1 LLPKQAC
8 RLCGVKSFMSER
20 RGAGRGRHE
29 PYFEDDQP
37 EVAPKPR
44 RRGAASARVLP
55 EEHEPER
62 TPQKRPARRQEHRD
76 NEKPRATKPR
86 RSLIGR
92 LFYWSVVIGLW
103 GIIALGVLVAYHASK
118 LPPIDQLA
126 VPKRPPNIAILG
138 SDGTLLANRGET
150 GGREIS
156 LSELPP
162 YLPQAFIAIEDRR
175 FYTHAGIDPIGIA
188 RALVRN
194 IMRAGGGMQGG
205 STLTQQLAKNLFLTQ
220 ERTASRKIQEAI
232 LALWLERKFSKNEI
246 LELYLNR
253 VYFGSGAYGVEGAA
267 QKYFGKSAREVT
279 IAEAAIL
286 GGLVQSP
293 SRLAPTRNP
302 DAARA
307 RAALVLAAMQ
317 REGFI
322 TDAQMKEA
330 LARPAD
336 AQKSKTANSVLY
348 AADHIID
355 RLDDLI
361 GSIEGDLIV
370 TTTLNPMMQAAAEK
384 ALTDEL
390 TAKGQKFGVS
400 QGAVL
405 AMDPDGAIRAFVGG
419 RNYSESQ
426 FDRVTNARRQPGSA
440 FKAFVYLAALEK
452 GLTPDT
458 MREDAPI
465 NVKGWQPENYAK
477 DYRGPVTL
485 TEALSQSLNTVAVR
499 LGLEVGPRTVATT
512 AQRLGIRS
520 KLDANA
526 SIALGTSAVTP
537 LELVSAYA
545 SFANGGVS
553 VEAYVITEVIT
564 REGDLLYTRPDATPH
579 QVIDPMILANFNV
592 MMRETVKSG
601 TAKKV
606 DLPGWDAAG
615 KTGTSQDFRD
625 AWFIGY
631 TGALV
636 TGVWLGNDDNSP
648 TKHVAGG
655 SLPVEIWSR
664 FMKQALAKTKPVIL
678 PASELPQS
686 DLFSVLGRALFGTQ
700 SQNNDTSQKGPLVLQ
715 PQTDATQPQ

>member
-1 LLPKQAC
+1 M
-8 RLCGVKSFMSER
+8 GDR
-20 RGAGRGRHE
+20 RGTGPGRHE
-29 PYFEDDQP
+29 PYFEEDKPDEAHKARRRAAASSRPPSDDSYD
-37 EVAPKPR
+37 KPR
-44 RRGAASARVLP
+44 
-55 EEHEPER
+55 
-62 TPQKRPARRQEHRD
+62 PQKRPTRQKARPI
-76 NEKPRATKPR
+76 EKEPRSAKPR
-86 RSLIGR
+86 RSIIGR
-92 LFYWSVVIGLW
+92 LFYWSVVLGLW

-150 GGREIS
+150 GGREVS

-175 FYTHAGIDPIGIA
+175 FYSHAGIDPIGIG
-188 RALVRN
+188 RALMRN
-194 IMRAGGGMQGG
+194 ILRAGGGVQGG

-232 LALWLERKFSKNEI
+232 LALWLERKYSKNEI

-267 QKYFGKSAREVT
+267 QKYFGKSARDVT

-293 SRLAPTRNP
+293 SRLAPNRNP

-307 RAALVLAAMQ
+307 RATLVLAAMQ

-322 TDAQMKEA
+322 TDAQTKEA
-330 LARPAD
+330 LAHPAD

-355 RLDDLI
+355 KLDDLI

-384 ALTDEL
+384 AMTEEL
-390 TAKGQKFGVS
+390 ATKGQKFGVS
-400 QGAVL
+400 QGALL

-426 FDRVTNARRQPGSA
+426 FDRVTSAHRQPGSA

-458 MREDAPI
+458 LREDAPI
-465 NVKGWQPENYAK
+465 NIKGWQPENYARE
-477 DYRGPVTL
+477 YRGPVTL

-499 LGLEVGPRTVATT
+499 LGLEVGPKTVATT
-512 AQRLGIRS
+512 AQRLGIKS

-537 LELVSAYA
+537 IELVSAYA

-553 VEAYVITEVIT
+553 VEPYVITEVIT
-564 REGDLLYTRPDATPH
+564 RDGDLLYTRPDATPH
-579 QVIDPMILANFNV
+579 QVIDPGILASFNI
-592 MMRETVKSG
+592 MMRETLKSG
-601 TAKKV
+601 TAKKA
-606 DLPGWDAAG
+606 DLPNWDAAG

-664 FMKQALAKTKPVIL
+664 FMKQALAKTKPMIL
-678 PASELPQS
+678 PASDVPQS
-686 DLFSVLGRALFGTQ
+686 DLLSVLGRALFGAQTQ
-700 SQNNDTSQKGPLVLQ
+700 PNGPTQKEPLILQ
-715 PQTDATQPQ
+715 PQTNGAQPN

>member
-1 LLPKQAC
+1 M
-8 RLCGVKSFMSER
+8 GDR
-20 RGAGRGRHE
+20 RGTGPGRHE
-29 PYFEDDQP
+29 PYFEEDGPD
-37 EVAPKPR
+37 EAHKTR
-44 RRGAASARVLP
+44 RRTAASSRP
-55 EEHEPER
+55 SSDDSYDEQR
-62 TPQKRPARRQEHRD
+62 PQKRTARQKTRTT
-76 NEKPRATKPR
+76 EKEPRNAKPR
-86 RSLIGR
+86 RSIIGR
-92 LFYWSVVIGLW
+92 LFYWSVVLGLW
-103 GIIALGVLVAYHASK
+103 GIIAMGVLVAYHASK

-175 FYTHAGIDPIGIA
+175 FYSHAGIDPIGIG
-188 RALVRN
+188 RALMRN
-194 IMRAGGGMQGG
+194 ILRAGGGVQGG

-232 LALWLERKFSKNEI
+232 LALWLERKYSKNEI

-267 QKYFGKSAREVT
+267 QKYFGKSARDVT

-293 SRLAPTRNP
+293 SRLAPNRNP

-307 RAALVLAAMQ
+307 RATLVLSAMQ

-322 TDAQMKEA
+322 TDAQTKEA
-330 LARPAD
+330 LAHPAD

-355 RLDDLI
+355 KLDDLI

-384 ALTDEL
+384 ALTEEL
-390 TAKGQKFGVS
+390 ATKGQKFGVS
-400 QGAVL
+400 QGALL

-426 FDRVTNARRQPGSA
+426 FDRVTSARRQPGSA

-458 MREDAPI
+458 LRDDAPI
-465 NVKGWQPENYAK
+465 NIKGWQPENYAR

-499 LGLEVGPRTVATT
+499 LGLEVGPKTVATT
-512 AQRLGIRS
+512 AQRLGIKS

-553 VEAYVITEVIT
+553 VEPYVITEVIT
-564 REGDLLYTRPDATPH
+564 RDGDLLYTRPDATPH
-579 QVIDPMILANFNV
+579 QVIDPGILASFNI
-592 MMRETVKSG
+592 MMRETLKSG
-601 TAKKV
+601 TAKKA
-606 DLPGWDAAG
+606 DLPNWDAAG

-664 FMKQALAKTKPVIL
+664 FMKQALAKTKPMIL
-678 PASELPQS
+678 PASDVPQS
-686 DLFSVLGRALFGTQ
+686 DLLSVLGRALFGAQTQ
-700 SQNNDTSQKGPLVLQ
+700 SNGPTQREPLILQ
-715 PQTDATQPQ
+715 PQTNSTQQN

>member
-1 LLPKQAC
+1 M
-8 RLCGVKSFMSER
+8 GDR
-20 RGAGRGRHE
+20 RGAGSGRHE
-29 PYFEDDQP
+29 PFFEDD
-37 EVAPKPR
+37 AP
-44 RRGAASARVLP
+44 
-55 EEHEPER
+55 
-62 TPQKRPARRQEHRD
+62 TPQKNRGRKPSARDEDFEEHSAPQKQPARRTRKNQRSERS
-76 NEKPRATKPR
+76 EKNSKPS

-92 LFYWSVVIGLW
+92 LFYWSLVLGLW
-103 GIIALGVLVAYHASK
+103 GVIALGVLVAYHASK

-150 GGREIS
+150 GGREVS
-156 LSELPP
+156 LAELPP

-175 FYTHAGIDPIGIA
+175 FYTHAGIDPIGIG
-188 RALVRN
+188 RALLRN
-194 IMRAGGGMQGG
+194 IMRAGGGVQGG

-293 SRLAPTRNP
+293 SRLAPNRNP
-302 DAARA
+302 DAAHA
-307 RAALVLAAMQ
+307 RAALVLGAMQ

-322 TDAQMKEA
+322 TDTQTKDA
-330 LARPAD
+330 LAHPAD

-348 AADHIID
+348 AADHVID
-355 RLDDLI
+355 KLDDLI
-361 GSIEGDLIV
+361 GAIEGDLIV

-384 ALTDEL
+384 ALTEEL
-390 TAKGQKFGVS
+390 ANKGQKFGVS
-400 QGAVL
+400 QGALV
-405 AMDPDGAIRAFVGG
+405 AMNPDGAIRAYVGG
-419 RNYSESQ
+419 RNYGESQ
-426 FDRVTNARRQPGSA
+426 FDRVTSAKRQPGSA
-440 FKAFVYLAALEK
+440 FKPFVYLSALEK

-458 MREDAPI
+458 QRDDAPL

-477 DYRGPVTL
+477 DYRGSVTL

-499 LGLEVGPRTVATT
+499 LGLEVGPKTVAAT
-512 AQRLGIRS
+512 AQRLGIKS
-520 KLDANA
+520 KLDINA

-545 SFANGGVS
+545 SFANGGMS
-553 VEAYVITEVIT
+553 VEPYTITEVIT
-564 REGDLLYTRPDATPH
+564 REGDLLYSRPDVTSRA
-579 QVIDPMILANFNV
+579 VIDPGILAELNV
-592 MMRETVKSG
+592 MMRETLKTG
-601 TAKKV
+601 TAKKA
-606 DLPGWDAAG
+606 DLPVWDAAG

-631 TGALV
+631 TSALV

-664 FMKQALAKTKPVIL
+664 FMKQALQKTQPVPL
-678 PASELPQS
+678 PASDVPQS
-686 DLFSVLGRALFGTQ
+686 DLFSVLGRALFGQQTTVP
-700 SQNNDTSQKGPLVLQ
+700 SKSSGPLMLQ
-715 PQTDATQPQ
+715 PQTAPDIQRPAAPVPAAN

>member
-1 LLPKQAC
+1 M
-8 RLCGVKSFMSER
+8 GDR
-20 RGAGRGRHE
+20 RGTGHGRHE
-29 PYFEDDQP
+29 PYFDEDKQA
-37 EVAPKPR
+37 ETHKVR
-44 RRGAASARVLP
+44 RRTAASAHASSDEP
-55 EEHEPER
+55 YEEPR
-62 TPQKRPARRQEHRD
+62 PQKRPTRQKTRPP
-76 NEKPRATKPR
+76 EKEPRSAAPR
-86 RSLIGR
+86 RSIIGR
-92 LFYWSVVIGLW
+92 LFYWSVVLGLW

-150 GGREIS
+150 GGREVS

-175 FYTHAGIDPIGIA
+175 FYTHAGIDPIGIG
-188 RALVRN
+188 RALSRN
-194 IMRAGGGMQGG
+194 ILRAGGGVQGG

-232 LALWLERKFSKNEI
+232 LALWLERKYSKNEI

-253 VYFGSGAYGVEGAA
+253 VYFGSGAYGVEAAA

-293 SRLAPTRNP
+293 SRLAPNRNP
-302 DAARA
+302 DAAHA
-307 RAALVLAAMQ
+307 RATLVLAAMQ
-317 REGFI
+317 RDGFI
-322 TDAQMKEA
+322 SDAQMKEA

-348 AADHIID
+348 AADHVID

-390 TAKGQKFGVS
+390 NAKGQKFGVS
-400 QGAVL
+400 QGALL

-419 RNYSESQ
+419 RNYSESH
-426 FDRVTNARRQPGSA
+426 FDRVTSARRQPGSA
-440 FKAFVYLAALEK
+440 FKAFVYLAALER

-458 MREDAPI
+458 LRDDAPI
-465 NVKGWQPENYAK
+465 NIKGWQPENYARE
-477 DYRGPVTL
+477 YRGPVTL

-499 LGLEVGPRTVATT
+499 LGLEMGPKAIATT
-512 AQRLGIRS
+512 AQRLGIKS

-537 LELVSAYA
+537 IELVSAYA

-553 VEAYVITEVIT
+553 VEPYLITEVIT
-564 REGDLLYTRPDATPH
+564 REGDLLYTRPDTIPH
-579 QVIDPMILANFNV
+579 QVIDPGILASFNV
-592 MMRETVKSG
+592 MMRETLKSG
-601 TAKKV
+601 TAKRA
-606 DLPGWDAAG
+606 DLPNWDAAG

-664 FMKQALAKTKPVIL
+664 FMKQALAKTKPLTL
-678 PASELPQS
+678 PASDVPQS
-686 DLFSVLGRALFGTQ
+686 DLFSVLGRALFGAQ
-700 SQNNDTSQKGPLVLQ
+700 SQNNGTAQKGPLILQ
-715 PQTDATQPQ
+715 PQADGAQPN

>member
-1 LLPKQAC
+1 M
-8 RLCGVKSFMSER
+8 VSR
-20 RGAGRGRHE
+20 RGTGQGRHE
-29 PYFEDDQP
+29 PFFEDDKPAEAQN
-37 EVAPKPR
+37 PR
-44 RRGAASARVLP
+44 RRGASSARLQP
-55 EEHEPER
+55 EEPDEER
-62 TPQKRPARRQEHRD
+62 SPPKRPARRKDRPSER
-76 NEKPRATKPR
+76 EPRASKSR

-92 LFYWSVVIGLW
+92 LFYWSVVLGLW
-103 GIIALGVLVAYHASK
+103 GIIALGVLIAYHASK

-150 GGREIS
+150 GGREVS

-175 FYTHAGIDPIGIA
+175 FYTHAGIDPIGIG
-188 RALVRN
+188 RALLRN
-194 IMRAGGGMQGG
+194 IMRAGGGVQGG

-232 LALWLERKFSKNEI
+232 LALWLERNYSKNEI

-293 SRLAPTRNP
+293 SRLAPNRNP
-302 DAARA
+302 DAAHA
-307 RAALVLAAMQ
+307 RAGLVLAAMQ
-317 REGFI
+317 RYGFI
-322 TDAQMKEA
+322 SDAQMKEA
-330 LARPAD
+330 LGRPAD

-348 AADHIID
+348 AADHVID
-355 RLDDLI
+355 KLDDLI

-400 QGAVL
+400 QGALL

-426 FDRVTNARRQPGSA
+426 FDRVTSAHRQPGSA
-440 FKAFVYLAALEK
+440 FKAFVYLAALER

-458 MREDAPI
+458 LRDDAPI
-465 NVKGWQPENYAK
+465 NIKGWQPENYAK

-499 LGLEVGPRTVATT
+499 LGVEVGPKTIATT

-537 LELVSAYA
+537 IEIISAYA
-545 SFANGGVS
+545 SFANGGLR
-553 VEAYVITEVIT
+553 VEPYVITEVIT
-564 REGDLLYTRPDATPH
+564 RNGDLLYTRPDAMPH
-579 QVIDPMILANFNV
+579 QVIDPSILASFNI
-592 MMRETVKSG
+592 MMRETLKSG
-601 TAKKV
+601 TAKKA

-636 TGVWLGNDDNSP
+636 TGVWLGNDDNAP

-664 FMKQALAKTKPVIL
+664 FMKQALAKTKPIIL
-678 PASELPQS
+678 PASDMPQS
-686 DLFSVLGRALFGTQ
+686 DLFSVLGRALFGAQ
-700 SQNNDTSQKGPLVLQ
+700 SQTNTMTQKGPLILQ
-715 PQTDATQPQ
+715 PQTDASQSQ

>member
-1 LLPKQAC
+1 M
-8 RLCGVKSFMSER
+8 GNR
-20 RGAGRGRHE
+20 RGTGQGRHE
-29 PYFEDDQP
+29 PFFEDDKPAEAQN
-37 EVAPKPR
+37 PR
-44 RRGAASARVLP
+44 RRGASSARVQP
-55 EEHEPER
+55 EEPDEER
-62 TPQKRPARRQEHRD
+62 YPPKRPARRKDQPSER
-76 NEKPRATKPR
+76 EPRASKPR

-92 LFYWSVVIGLW
+92 LFYWSVVLGLW
-103 GIIALGVLVAYHASK
+103 GIIALGVLIAYHASK

-150 GGREIS
+150 GGREVS

-175 FYTHAGIDPIGIA
+175 FYTHAGIDPIGIG
-188 RALVRN
+188 RALLRN
-194 IMRAGGGMQGG
+194 IMRAGGGVQGG

-232 LALWLERKFSKNEI
+232 LALWLERNYSKNEI

-293 SRLAPTRNP
+293 SRLAPNRNP
-302 DAARA
+302 DAAHA

-317 REGFI
+317 RDGFI
-322 TDAQMKEA
+322 SDAQMKEA
-330 LARPAD
+330 LGRPAD

-348 AADHIID
+348 AADHVID
-355 RLDDLI
+355 KLDDLI

-400 QGAVL
+400 QGALL

-426 FDRVTNARRQPGSA
+426 FDRVTSARRQPGSA
-440 FKAFVYLAALEK
+440 FKAFVYLAALER

-458 MREDAPI
+458 LRDDAPI
-465 NVKGWQPENYAK
+465 NIKGWQPENYAK
-477 DYRGPVTL
+477 EYRGPVTL

-499 LGLEVGPRTVATT
+499 LGLEVGPKTIATT

-537 LELVSAYA
+537 IEIISAYA

-553 VEAYVITEVIT
+553 VEPYVITEVIT
-564 REGDLLYTRPDATPH
+564 RNGDLLYTRPDALPH
-579 QVIDPMILANFNV
+579 QVIDPSILASFNI
-592 MMRETVKSG
+592 MMRETLKSG
-601 TAKKV
+601 TAKKA

-678 PASELPQS
+678 PASDMPQS
-686 DLFSVLGRALFGTQ
+686 DLFSVLGRALFGAQ
-700 SQNNDTSQKGPLVLQ
+700 SQTNTTTQKGPLILQ
-715 PQTDATQPQ
+715 PQTDAPQSQ

>member
-1 LLPKQAC
+1 M
-8 RLCGVKSFMSER
+8 GDR
-20 RGAGRGRHE
+20 RGAGSGRHE
-29 PYFEDDQP
+29 PFFEDD
-37 EVAPKPR
+37 APAPQKNRGRKP
-44 RRGAASARVLP
+44 SARDEDF
-55 EEHEPER
+55 EEHSA
-62 TPQKRPARRQEHRD
+62 PQKQPARRTRKNQRSERS
-76 NEKPRATKPR
+76 EKNSKPS

-92 LFYWSVVIGLW
+92 LFYWSLVLGLW
-103 GIIALGVLVAYHASK
+103 GVIALGVLVAYHASK

-150 GGREIS
+150 GGREVS
-156 LSELPP
+156 LAELPP

-175 FYTHAGIDPIGIA
+175 FYTHAGIDPIGIG
-188 RALVRN
+188 RALLRN
-194 IMRAGGGMQGG
+194 IMRAGGGVQGG

-293 SRLAPTRNP
+293 SRLAPNRNP
-302 DAARA
+302 DAAHA

-322 TDAQMKEA
+322 TDTQTKDA
-330 LARPAD
+330 LAHPAD

-348 AADHIID
+348 AADHVID
-355 RLDDLI
+355 KLDDLI
-361 GSIEGDLIV
+361 GAIEGDLIV

-384 ALTDEL
+384 ALTEEL
-390 TAKGQKFGVS
+390 ANKGQKFGVS
-400 QGAVL
+400 QGALV
-405 AMDPDGAIRAFVGG
+405 AMNPDGAIRAYVGG
-419 RNYSESQ
+419 RNYGESQ
-426 FDRVTNARRQPGSA
+426 FDRVTSAKRQPGSA
-440 FKAFVYLAALEK
+440 FKPFVYLSALEK

-458 MREDAPI
+458 QRDDAPL

-477 DYRGPVTL
+477 DYRGSVTL

-499 LGLEVGPRTVATT
+499 LGLEVGPKTVAAT
-512 AQRLGIRS
+512 AQRLGIKS
-520 KLDANA
+520 KLDVNA

-545 SFANGGVS
+545 SFANGGMS
-553 VEAYVITEVIT
+553 VEPYTITEVIT
-564 REGDLLYTRPDATPH
+564 REGDLLYSRPDVTSRA
-579 QVIDPMILANFNV
+579 VIDPGILAELNV
-592 MMRETVKSG
+592 MMRETLKTG

-606 DLPGWDAAG
+606 DLPVWDAAG

-631 TGALV
+631 TSALV

-664 FMKQALAKTKPVIL
+664 FMKQALQKTQPVPL
-678 PASELPQS
+678 PASDVPQS
-686 DLFSVLGRALFGTQ
+686 DLFSVLGRALFGQQTTVP
-700 SQNNDTSQKGPLVLQ
+700 SKSSGPLMLQ
-715 PQTDATQPQ
+715 PQTAPDIQRPAAPVPAAN

>member
-1 LLPKQAC
+1 
-8 RLCGVKSFMSER
+8 MSER

-29 PYFEDDQP
+29 PYFDDDQP
-37 EVAPKPR
+37 EAAPKTR
-44 RRGAASARVLP
+44 RRGAAPARGLT
-55 EEHEPER
+55 EEHEPEH
-62 TPQKRPARRQEHRD
+62 TPQKRPARSQMHRD
-76 NEKPRATKPR
+76 QEKSHRDHEKPRATKPR

-232 LALWLERKFSKNEI
+232 LALWLERKYSKNEI

-302 DAARA
+302 DAAHA
-307 RAALVLAAMQ
+307 RAALVLAAML

-322 TDAQMKEA
+322 SDAQMKEA

-458 MREDAPI
+458 MREDAPV

-499 LGLEVGPRTVATT
+499 LGLEVGPRIVATT

-553 VEAYVITEVIT
+553 VEPYVITEVIT

-579 QVIDPMILANFNV
+579 QVIDPTILANFNV

-648 TKHVAGG
+648 TKNVAGG

-678 PASELPQS
+678 PASDLPQS

-700 SQNNDTSQKGPLVLQ
+700 SQNNNALQKGPLVLQ

>member
-1 LLPKQAC
+1 M
-8 RLCGVKSFMSER
+8 GDR
-20 RGAGRGRHE
+20 RGTGPGRHE
-29 PYFEDDQP
+29 PYFEED
-37 EVAPKPR
+37 KPDEAQKAR
-44 RRGAASARVLP
+44 RRTAASARTP
-55 EEHEPER
+55 SEEPYDEPR
-62 TPQKRPARRQEHRD
+62 PQKRPTRQKTRLP
-76 NEKPRATKPR
+76 EKEPRSAKPR
-86 RSLIGR
+86 RSIIGR
-92 LFYWSVVIGLW
+92 LFYWCIVLGLW
-103 GIIALGVLVAYHASK
+103 GIIAMGVLVAYHASK

-175 FYTHAGIDPIGIA
+175 FYTHAGIDPIGIG
-188 RALVRN
+188 RALSRN
-194 IMRAGGGMQGG
+194 ILRAGGGVQGG

-253 VYFGSGAYGVEGAA
+253 VYFGSGAYGVEAAA

-293 SRLAPTRNP
+293 SRLAPNRNP
-302 DAARA
+302 DAAHA
-307 RAALVLAAMQ
+307 RASLVLAAMQ
-317 REGFI
+317 RDGFI
-322 TDAQMKEA
+322 SDAQMKEA

-348 AADHIID
+348 AADHVID
-355 RLDDLI
+355 KLDDLI

-384 ALTDEL
+384 ALTEEL
-390 TAKGQKFGVS
+390 ATKGQKFGVS
-400 QGAVL
+400 QGALL

-426 FDRVTNARRQPGSA
+426 FDRVTSARRQPGSA

-458 MREDAPI
+458 LRDDAPI
-465 NVKGWQPENYAK
+465 NIKGWQPENYAK
-477 DYRGPVTL
+477 EYRGPVSL

-499 LGLEVGPRTVATT
+499 LGLEVGPKTVATT
-512 AQRLGIRS
+512 AQRLGIKS

-537 LELVSAYA
+537 IELVSAYA

-553 VEAYVITEVIT
+553 VEPYVITEVIT
-564 REGDLLYTRPDATPH
+564 REGDLLYTRPDALPH
-579 QVIDPMILANFNV
+579 QVIDPGILASFNV
-592 MMRETVKSG
+592 MMRETLKSG
-601 TAKKV
+601 TAKRA
-606 DLPGWDAAG
+606 DLPNWDAAG

-664 FMKQALAKTKPVIL
+664 FMKQALAKTKPIML
-678 PASELPQS
+678 PASDVPQS
-686 DLFSVLGRALFGTQ
+686 DLLSVLGRALFGSP
-700 SQNNDTSQKGPLVLQ
+700 SQNNGTAQKGPLILQ
-715 PQTDATQPQ
+715 PQTDGSQPN

>member
-1 LLPKQAC
+1 M
-8 RLCGVKSFMSER
+8 GDR
-20 RGAGRGRHE
+20 RGTGPGRHE
-29 PYFEDDQP
+29 PYFEEDGPD
-37 EVAPKPR
+37 EAHKTR
-44 RRGAASARVLP
+44 RRTAASSRP
-55 EEHEPER
+55 SSDNSYDEQR
-62 TPQKRPARRQEHRD
+62 PQKRTARQKTRTT
-76 NEKPRATKPR
+76 EKEPRNAKPR
-86 RSLIGR
+86 RSIIGR
-92 LFYWSVVIGLW
+92 LFYWSVVLGLW
-103 GIIALGVLVAYHASK
+103 GIIAMGVLVAYHASK

-175 FYTHAGIDPIGIA
+175 FYSHAGIDPIGIG
-188 RALVRN
+188 RALMRN
-194 IMRAGGGMQGG
+194 ILRAGGGVQGG

-232 LALWLERKFSKNEI
+232 LALWLERKYSKNEI

-267 QKYFGKSAREVT
+267 QKYFGKSARDVT

-293 SRLAPTRNP
+293 SRLAPNRNP

-307 RAALVLAAMQ
+307 RATLVLSAMQ

-322 TDAQMKEA
+322 TDAQTKEA
-330 LARPAD
+330 LAHPAD

-355 RLDDLI
+355 KLDDLI

-370 TTTLNPMMQAAAEK
+370 TTTLNPMMQGAAEK
-384 ALTDEL
+384 ALTEEL
-390 TAKGQKFGVS
+390 ATKGQKFGVS
-400 QGAVL
+400 QGALL

-426 FDRVTNARRQPGSA
+426 FDRVTSARRQPGSA

-458 MREDAPI
+458 LRDDAPI
-465 NVKGWQPENYAK
+465 NIKGWQPENYAR

-499 LGLEVGPRTVATT
+499 LGLEVGPKTVATT
-512 AQRLGIRS
+512 AQRLGIKS

-553 VEAYVITEVIT
+553 VEPYVITEVIT
-564 REGDLLYTRPDATPH
+564 RDGDLLYTRPDATPH
-579 QVIDPMILANFNV
+579 QVIDPGILASFNI
-592 MMRETVKSG
+592 MMRETLKSG
-601 TAKKV
+601 TAKKA
-606 DLPGWDAAG
+606 DLPNWDAAG

-664 FMKQALAKTKPVIL
+664 FMKQALAKTKPMIL
-678 PASELPQS
+678 PASDVPQS
-686 DLFSVLGRALFGTQ
+686 DLLSVLGRALFGAQTQ
-700 SQNNDTSQKGPLVLQ
+700 SNGPAQKEPLILQ
-715 PQTDATQPQ
+715 PQTNGTQQN